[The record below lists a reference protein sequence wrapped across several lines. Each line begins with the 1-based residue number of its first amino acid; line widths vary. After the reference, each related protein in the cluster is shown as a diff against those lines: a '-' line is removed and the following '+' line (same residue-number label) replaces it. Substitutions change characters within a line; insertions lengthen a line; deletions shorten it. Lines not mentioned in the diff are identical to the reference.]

1 MPVSTTRMSSKGQ
14 VVIPGDIRKRLKLKE
29 GANFVVLGERDTVVL
44 KLVAPPNPQD
54 IQSLLLDAQR
64 QARQAGLTKSDV
76 RKAIRD
82 YRRGK

>member
-1 MPVSTTRMSSKGQ
+1 MSSKGQ
-14 VVIPGDIRKRLKLKE
+14 IVIPGNIRKRLKLKE
-29 GANFVVLGERDTVVL
+29 GAHFVVLGDADTVVL

-54 IQSLLLDAQR
+54 IQALLLDAQR
-64 QARQAGLTKSDV
+64 QAKQAGLKQSDV